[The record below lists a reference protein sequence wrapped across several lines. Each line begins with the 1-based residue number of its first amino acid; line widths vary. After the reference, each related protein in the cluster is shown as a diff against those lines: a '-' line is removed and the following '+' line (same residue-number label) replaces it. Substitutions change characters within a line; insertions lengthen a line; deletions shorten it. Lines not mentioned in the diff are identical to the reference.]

1 MKKTL
6 YTLLAVVISLVAVSC
21 NEFLKETPKGQL
33 TDNLAFTEPG
43 DLESALGVLRY
54 KVTRS
59 AFGTTQFEHAY
70 MGDDLA
76 THPKSNK
83 AAMREWDS
91 FEISTSNERLLWHWQ
106 DKWLVIRAANFIIG
120 GAENAP
126 NSADEI
132 AKAINTAKFWRAW
145 AYFDLVRTYGALP
158 LITDL
163 NVDYGMGL
171 SSIAVIYDQIV
182 ADLKD
187 ACNLP
192 KENHSGLIPYV
203 AGNINNDPNSGAAHA
218 LLACVYLN
226 MAGWPLQKGA
236 EYYNLCKQECEA
248 VINGGYY
255 YELYKDYRD
264 IHSAKENFK
273 NKEAIVNIYFSKD
286 TGEGDSSLMCR
297 GGIMDFPDCSDAW
310 CDCRGELKFWKD
322 FPDGYR
328 KTVVYPKTCVR
339 NVAIVDFWDDQVPVD
354 NRFPYFGEKGWRSES
369 NDPNNPVEYDFN
381 DLSGFSQSGGW
392 DIQAHMVIRLSEV
405 YCWYA
410 ECCARAGDT
419 ATAIKYLNLVRNRAE
434 GVDIG
439 YPGAKKDFY
448 TGKSKEQL
456 IEGAYNEHRYEIG
469 GWWSGAIQSCAD
481 DLIRLKRA
489 EAHFNYRKNPT
500 PINCGGKSLIE
511 PYGPVGTWND
521 CQMFAHYPAE
531 EQELNPN
538 MAIPLEKKTT
548 DEFINGTEVIYAT
561 ETEK

>member
-43 DLESALGVLRY
+43 DIESALGVLRY
-54 KVTRS
+54 KVSRS
-59 AFGTTQFEHAY
+59 TFGTTQFEHAY
-70 MGDDLA
+70 MGDDIA

-91 FEISTSNERLLWHWQ
+91 FEISTGNDRLLWHWQ
-106 DKWLVIRAANFIIG
+106 DKWLVIRAANFIIN

-132 AKAINTAKFWRAW
+132 ARAINTAKFWRAW
-145 AYFDLVRTYGALP
+145 AYFDLVRTFGALP
-158 LITDL
+158 LVTDL

-171 SSIAVIYDQIV
+171 SSVAVIYDQIV

-192 KENHSGLIPYV
+192 KENHNGLIPEV
-203 AGNINNDPNSGAAHA
+203 SSSINQDPNSGAAHA

-248 VINGGYY
+248 VINGSYY
-255 YELYKDYRD
+255 YKLYDDYRD
-264 IHSAKENFK
+264 IHSVKENFK
-273 NKEAIVNIYFSKD
+273 NTEAIISVYYNNSL
-286 TGEGDSSLMCR
+286 GEGDDSYMCR
-297 GGIMDFPDCSDAW
+297 GCIMDFPDCSDGW
-310 CDCRGELKFWKD
+310 CDVRGELKFWKE
-322 FPDGYR
+322 FPEGYR
-328 KTVVYPKTCVR
+328 KSIVYPKTFCMSDGQQH
-339 NVAIVDFWDDQVPVD
+339 DFWDDEVPVD
-354 NRFPYFGEKGWRSES
+354 NRYPYFGEKAWTNEATRGEI
-369 NDPNNPVEYDFN
+369 VEYDFSKKRSDN
-381 DLSGFSQSGGW
+381 TGGW
-392 DIQAHMVIRLSEV
+392 DTQAHMIIRLSEV

-419 ATAIKYLNLVRNRAE
+419 ANAIKYLNLVRNRA
-434 GVDIG
+434 DK
-439 YPGAKKDFY
+439 AQTNFY
-448 TGKSKEQL
+448 TGKNQDQL
-456 IEGAYNEHRYEIG
+456 IEGAYNEHRWEIG

-481 DLIRLKRA
+481 DLIRLQRA

-500 PINCGGKSLIE
+500 PINCGGKNLIE
-511 PYGPVGTWND
+511 PYGPVGTWSD
-521 CQMFAHYPAE
+521 YLVFAHYPAE

-561 ETEK
+561 ETE